1 MESKRPYKHILK
13 NLFHEQ
19 AAEIIPLLMPGYR
32 VEQVLNIEMP
42 ELESTY
48 IEGSPGPMGEGLV
61 QFVAPGAQVLGMYK
75 TRWIEHSGKFE
86 RAYRVHN
93 PDPRLDRSTYLVIE
107 FQTER
112 EDKMLPRRLL
122 LTQLRTDTYVEND
135 TEDNDDAKQDNDDIE
150 PDIDDTEQNNDAT
163 QDNDAI
169 EPGID
174 DIKQDDAT
182 QDNDD
187 IESDNDVTNVE
198 HKHKGTRH
206 ITYVYPVALCQFPHS
221 VTTPLEDSLFGKPT
235 LYFNFQVLG
244 LWEIDAREMLN
255 SHVSAVYFLLPA
267 MKNVDAALL
276 GLAIEELVQRFQHD
290 ETELGRHLSGLHLM
304 LQQSELMPEG
314 EKLAAHEHLKRFA
327 HLIKDDPYD
336 D

>member
-32 VEQVLNIEMP
+32 VEQVLNVEMP

-61 QFVAPGAQVLGMYK
+61 QFVAPGVQVLGMYK

-93 PDPRLDRSTYLVIE
+93 PDPRIDRSTYLVIE

-135 TEDNDDAKQDNDDIE
+135 TE
-150 PDIDDTEQNNDAT
+150 QNN
-163 QDNDAI
+163 
-169 EPGID
+169 
-174 DIKQDDAT
+174 DAT

-187 IESDNDVTNVE
+187 IESDDDVTNVE

-267 MKNVDAALL
+267 MKNADAALL
-276 GLAIEELVQRFQHD
+276 GLAIEELAQRFQQD
-290 ETELGRHLSGLHLM
+290 ETELGRHLTGLHLM

>member
-1 MESKRPYKHILK
+1 MDSKRPYTHILK

-48 IEGSPGPMGEGLV
+48 IEGSPGSMGEGLV
-61 QFVAPGAQVLGMYK
+61 QFVAPGAQVLGMYR

-93 PDPRLDRSTYLVIE
+93 PDPRIDRSTYLVIE

-122 LTQLRTDTYVEND
+122 LTHLQTDSYVDND
-135 TEDNDDAKQDNDDIE
+135 TEQDDE
-150 PDIDDTEQNNDAT
+150 
-163 QDNDAI
+163 QDNDAF
-169 EPGID
+169 EQVDTGEQD
-174 DIKQDDAT
+174 EDIKLDNNDVQQDDDDME
-182 QDNDD
+182 QDDDDNDD
-187 IESDNDVTNVE
+187 EQQ
-198 HKHKGTRH
+198 HKGTSK
-206 ITYVYPVALCQFPHS
+206 ITYVYPVAISPFPTS
-221 VTTPLEDSLFGKPT
+221 APAPIQDTLFGRPT
-235 LYFNFQVLG
+235 MSFNFELLG

-267 MKNVDAALL
+267 MKNADAALL
-276 GLAIEELVQRFQHD
+276 GLAIEELAQRFQQD
-290 ETELGRHLSGLHLM
+290 ETELGRHLSGLRLM
-304 LQQSELMPEG
+304 LQQSELMPEE

-327 HLIKDDPYD
+327 HLIKDDPAEE
-336 D
+336 

>member
-1 MESKRPYKHILK
+1 MDNKRPYKHILK

-32 VEQVLNIEMP
+32 VEQVLNVEMP

-48 IEGSPGPMGEGLV
+48 IEGSPGPLGEGLV
-61 QFVAPGAQVLGMYK
+61 QFVAPDVQVLGMYK

-93 PDPRLDRSTYLVIE
+93 PDPRIDRSTYLVIE

-122 LTQLRTDTYVEND
+122 LTQLRTDSYVEND
-135 TEDNDDAKQDNDDIE
+135 TEQNEDTTQDDGFE
-150 PDIDDTEQNNDAT
+150 PDIDDTEQN
-163 QDNDAI
+163 
-169 EPGID
+169 
-174 DIKQDDAT
+174 DDAR
-182 QDNDD
+182 QENDD
-187 IESDNDVTNVE
+187 FEPDDDDNDVE
-198 HKHKGTRH
+198 QKHKGTRH
-206 ITYVYPVALCQFPHS
+206 ITYVYPVALCQFPQS

-235 LYFNFQVLG
+235 LYFNFKVLG

-255 SHVSAVYFLLPA
+255 THVSAVYFLLPA
-267 MKNVDAALL
+267 MKNVDATLL
-276 GLAIEELVQRFQHD
+276 GLAIEELAQRFQHD
-290 ETELGRHLSGLHLM
+290 DTELGRHLTGLHLM
-304 LQQSELMPEG
+304 LHQSELMPEE
-314 EKLAAHEHLKRFA
+314 EKAAALEHLKRFA